1 MVCGSFREDIPC
13 ELLWICTLVCVNK
26 NFQMKVKSISVY
38 QARYITYIVD
48 KYLDTSRI
56 QIGTTFYKT
65 NLPSDMISAKADAYT
80 TDE

>member
-1 MVCGSFREDIPC
+1 
-13 ELLWICTLVCVNK
+13 
-26 NFQMKVKSISVY
+26 MKVKSISVY